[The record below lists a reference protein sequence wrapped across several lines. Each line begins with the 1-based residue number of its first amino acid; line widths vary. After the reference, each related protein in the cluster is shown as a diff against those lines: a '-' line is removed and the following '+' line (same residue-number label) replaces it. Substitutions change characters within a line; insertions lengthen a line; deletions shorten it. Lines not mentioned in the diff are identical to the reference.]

1 MLRNKPL
8 KKIMCAALAGVS
20 VFASVAMFSSCTT
33 SHPEVEMKL
42 SFNDKSYTLQ
52 YKLYRKIAPST
63 VQHFLELVE
72 NGYYDGLCI
81 HNYDAGTS
89 RLYTG
94 GYSYDASKADDGG
107 LVEKDY
113 FSVVKDWTLTQ
124 TVWDDEARTDP
135 LYTVYGEFPANGFEV
150 ENGAVKQSYG
160 SLTMYYTPKESCSVP
175 VYVQRADGK
184 GYNSKPYKYNSATSL
199 FYISTGSSNSVSSS
213 YCTFATLKDDDS
225 TDKLKELMTA
235 IEEYIADEYEETAD
249 FAPSVTVTVDEEDRY
264 MAAAREKQTYKV
276 PNTPITVEYIK
287 VKSY

>member
-94 GYSYDASKADDGG
+94 GYC
-107 LVEKDY
+107 L
-113 FSVVKDWTLTQ
+113 
-124 TVWDDEARTDP
+124 
-135 LYTVYGEFPANGFEV
+135 LYT
-150 ENGAVKQSYG
+150 S
-160 SLTMYYTPKESCSVP
+160 
-175 VYVQRADGK
+175 
-184 GYNSKPYKYNSATSL
+184 
-199 FYISTGSSNSVSSS
+199 
-213 YCTFATLKDDDS
+213 
-225 TDKLKELMTA
+225 
-235 IEEYIADEYEETAD
+235 
-249 FAPSVTVTVDEEDRY
+249 PSPRD
-264 MAAAREKQTYKV
+264 
-276 PNTPITVEYIK
+276 
-287 VKSY
+287 